1 MSKIL
6 EIHTIQ
12 IEYHDNG
19 IGITEYDIKK
29 IFDPFFTTNMGTNTG
44 LRMNIVY
51 NIITQQF
58 GGSIMCKNSRGKR
71 RENMG
76 AHFYI
81 ALPQINQ
88 NENHAP

>member
-1 MSKIL
+1 
-6 EIHTIQ
+6 
-12 IEYHDNG
+12 
-19 IGITEYDIKK
+19 
-29 IFDPFFTTNMGTNTG
+29 MGTNTG
-44 LRMNIVY
+44 LDMNIVY

-76 AHFYI
+76 VHFYI

-88 NENHAP
+88 NDNHAP